1 MGRYYDGDIEG
12 KFMFAVQ
19 PSTAGE
25 QFGAEPSEPSYI
37 DYYVNKEESYEL
49 IVLRLQA
56 LEEGGGVERVKIM
69 FNENE
74 LFNEKTMQA
83 YNVSRKDLENYADW
97 RLGNQMKEFFDNNP
111 ERKDL
116 FFTAEL

>member
-19 PSTAGE
+19 PSDAGV
-25 QFGAEPSEPSYI
+25 QFGAQESERCYI
-37 DYYVNKEESYEL
+37 DYYVDKQESYDL
-49 IVLRLQA
+49 IVQQLQA
-56 LEEGGGVERVKIM
+56 LEKGGGVERVKIM

-74 LFNEKTMQA
+74 LYNDKTMKA
-83 YNVSRKDLENYADW
+83 YNVSREDLAKYADW

-111 ERKDL
+111 DREEL
-116 FFTAEL
+116 YFTAEL